1 MHLEQVLSLEGLAA
15 LAAEEPQA
23 ALMLEH
29 AVIRFIAMRELH
41 AYEMLERSS
50 IPN

>member
-1 MHLEQVLSLEGLAA
+1 MQVLTLERSAA
-15 LAAEEPQA
+15 LADEEPQA
-23 ALMLEH
+23 ALVLQQ
-29 AVIRFIAMRELH
+29 AIIRFISVRELH

>member
-1 MHLEQVLSLEGLAA
+1 VHLEQVLS